1 MLLKKPRFWDYKY
14 ISFLAIVLSP
24 LSFFVNIFNYIKL
37 KISKKKIFFF
47 LLNFFAIF
55 IFVEPEKHLWHQK
68 FLKLL
73 NP

>member
-37 KISKKKIFFF
+37 KISKKKNKERMTENSLIYRVIGKK
-47 LLNFFAIF
+47 N
-55 IFVEPEKHLWHQK
+55 V
-68 FLKLL
+68 
-73 NP
+73 